1 MTRPHRELNP
11 TPPLAYFI
19 TFRGYGTWLHGD
31 RRGSVDR
38 FHNIYGTP
46 RMPHNP
52 SWQKYNRGLLKHP
65 PTRLSRER
73 RAAIKAAI
81 NETCTNRRWR
91 LWALSVRS
99 NHVHTVVTAQ
109 CSAEGVLNAFKASAT
124 RKMRDTGCWSYE
136 GTPWA
141 ARGSKKKIWTYRE
154 LEDAIVYVEH
164 GQGPPL
170 D

>member
-1 MTRPHRELNP
+1 MAYPHRECIAE
-11 TPPLAYFI
+11 PPLAYLI

-31 RRGSVDR
+31 GRGSVDR

-46 RMPHNP
+46 RIPRNR
-52 SWQKYNRGLLKHP
+52 SWHQYNRTLLKRP
-65 PTRLSRER
+65 PTKLSRAQ
-73 RAAIKAAI
+73 RAAVKEAVK
-81 NETCTNRRWR
+81 ETCTVRKWR
-91 LWALSVRS
+91 LCAFNVRT
-99 NHVHTVVTAQ
+99 NHVHSVVTAP
-109 CSAEGVLNAFKASAT
+109 CSADLVMNAFKANAT
-124 RKMRDTGCWSYE
+124 RKMKETGCWPYQ

-141 ARGSKKKIWTYRE
+141 KRGSRRKLWTYKQ